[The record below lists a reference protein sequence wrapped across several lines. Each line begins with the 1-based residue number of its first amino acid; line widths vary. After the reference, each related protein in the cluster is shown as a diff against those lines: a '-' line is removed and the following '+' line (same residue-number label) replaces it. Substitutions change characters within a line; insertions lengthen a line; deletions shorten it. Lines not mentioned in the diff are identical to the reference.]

1 MAAAFIAAAAGTGIA
16 ALAAGGGYIQ
26 MESGKKENQ
35 VRISLDFSGDREIGK
50 YMEDIGA
57 VQVDLALDT
66 PEPEDIIRAEFTF
79 EASIQKDPD
88 VKIRD
93 GIFLEDTDRF
103 SIFLAGNG
111 TGDGLFNGGKKLEMG
126 VLQTASTED
135 ITLRVERIAAASGE
149 ELVFETDGGRETEFL
164 LKATDAGEDQGEN
177 GGSGDGDSSG
187 DGDNSGSGDDS
198 GNGSGGEDGNGGDP
212 GDGDGSGDDSTGGN
226 GDGSDG
232 NTGNGQGNNGG
243 SGNGSGGSSG
253 GSYRPVKSTGFIC
266 PQVSARETGGQWI
279 QTGADWQFRFSG
291 GAMAM
296 DCWIFKGG
304 EWYHMGADGLMD
316 RGWHYQKETGS
327 WYYLRENGAM
337 KKGWIQLSGIW
348 YYLGT
353 ADGRM
358 AVGWQS
364 IGEKWYYLNPAE
376 PVPVPATDP
385 VTGQTVQSTEGQL
398 PYGAMYQNRKTPD
411 GFMTGADGAWME

>member
-1 MAAAFIAAAAGTGIA
+1 MAAAFIAAGTGIA

-35 VRISLDFSGDREIGK
+35 VRISLDFSGDREFGK

-57 VQVDLALDT
+57 VQVDLALET
-66 PEPEDIIRAEFTF
+66 PEPEDITRAEFTF

-93 GIFLEDTDRF
+93 GIFLEDTGRF

-111 TGDGLFNGGKKLEMG
+111 TGDGLFNGGKKLELG

-135 ITLRVERIAAASGE
+135 ITLRVERIAAVAGE

-164 LKATDAGEDQGEN
+164 LKATDPGEDQGEN
-177 GGSGDGDSSG
+177 GGSGDGD
-187 DGDNSGSGDDS
+187 NSGNGD
-198 GNGSGGEDGNGGDP
+198 GSGGEDGNGGDP
-212 GDGDGSGDDSTGGN
+212 GDEGGSGDDGTS
-226 GDGSDG
+226 GDGDGTDG

-243 SGNGSGGSSG
+243 SGNGSGNGSG

-266 PQVSARETGGQWI
+266 PQVSARETAGQWI
-279 QTGADWQFRFSG
+279 QTGEDWQFRFSG

-304 EWYHMGADGLMD
+304 EWYHMGADSLMD

-411 GFMTGADGAWME
+411 GFMTGTDGAWME

>member
-1 MAAAFIAAAAGTGIA
+1 MAAAFIAAGPGIA

-57 VQVDLALDT
+57 VQVDLALET
-66 PEPEDIIRAEFTF
+66 PEPEDITQAEFTF

-93 GIFLEDTDRF
+93 GIFLEDTGRF

-111 TGDGLFNGGKKLEMG
+111 TGDGLFNGGKKLELG

-135 ITLRVERIAAASGE
+135 ITLRVERIAAVAGE

-164 LKATDAGEDQGEN
+164 LKATDPGEDQGEN
-177 GGSGDGDSSG
+177 GGSGDGD
-187 DGDNSGSGDDS
+187 NSGNGD
-198 GNGSGGEDGNGGDP
+198 GSGGEDGNGGDP
-212 GDGDGSGDDSTGGN
+212 GDGDGSGDDGTS
-226 GDGSDG
+226 GDGDGTDG
-232 NTGNGQGNNGG
+232 NTGIGQGNNGGSGNG

-266 PQVSARETGGQWI
+266 PQVSARETAGQWI
-279 QTGADWQFRFSG
+279 QAGEAWQFRFSG

-376 PVPVPATDP
+376 PVPVTDP

>member
-1 MAAAFIAAAAGTGIA
+1 MAAAFIAAGTGIA

-35 VRISLDFSGDREIGK
+35 VRISLDFSGDREFGK

-57 VQVDLALDT
+57 VQVDLALET
-66 PEPEDIIRAEFTF
+66 PEPEDITRAEFTF

-88 VKIRD
+88 AKIRD
-93 GIFLEDTDRF
+93 GIFLEDTGRF

-111 TGDGLFNGGKKLEMG
+111 TGDGLFNGGKKLELG

-135 ITLRVERIAAASGE
+135 ITLRVERIAAVAGE

-164 LKATDAGEDQGEN
+164 LKATDPGEDQGEN
-177 GGSGDGDSSG
+177 GGSGDGD
-187 DGDNSGSGDDS
+187 NSGNGD
-198 GNGSGGEDGNGGDP
+198 GSGGEDGNGGDP
-212 GDGDGSGDDSTGGN
+212 GDGDGSGDDGTS
-226 GDGSDG
+226 GDGDGTDG

-243 SGNGSGGSSG
+243 SGNGSGNGSG

-266 PQVSARETGGQWI
+266 PQVSARETAGQWI
-279 QTGADWQFRFSG
+279 QTGEDWQFRFSG

-304 EWYHMGADGLMD
+304 EWYHMGADSLMD
-316 RGWHYQKETGS
+316 RGWHYQKETGN

>member
-57 VQVDLALDT
+57 VQVDLALET
-66 PEPEDIIRAEFTF
+66 PEPEDITRAEFTF

-93 GIFLEDTDRF
+93 GIFLEDTGRF

-111 TGDGLFNGGKKLEMG
+111 TGDGLFNGGKKLELG

-135 ITLRVERIAAASGE
+135 ITLRVERIAAVAGE

-164 LKATDAGEDQGEN
+164 LKATDPGEDQGEN
-177 GGSGDGDSSG
+177 GGSGDGD
-187 DGDNSGSGDDS
+187 NSGNGD
-198 GNGSGGEDGNGGDP
+198 GSGGEDGNGGDP
-212 GDGDGSGDDSTGGN
+212 GDGDGSGDDGTS
-226 GDGSDG
+226 GDGDGTDG

-243 SGNGSGGSSG
+243 SGNGSGNGSG

-266 PQVSARETGGQWI
+266 PQVSARETAGQWI
-279 QTGADWQFRFSG
+279 QTGEDWQFRFSG

-304 EWYHMGADGLMD
+304 EWYHMGADSLMD

>member
-1 MAAAFIAAAAGTGIA
+1 MAAAFIAAGTEIA

-57 VQVDLALDT
+57 VQVDLALET
-66 PEPEDIIRAEFTF
+66 PEPEDITQAEFTF

-93 GIFLEDTDRF
+93 GIFLEDTGRF

-111 TGDGLFNGGKKLEMG
+111 TGDGLFNGGKKLELG

-135 ITLRVERIAAASGE
+135 ITLRVERIAAVAGE

-164 LKATDAGEDQGEN
+164 LKATDPGEDQGEN
-177 GGSGDGDSSG
+177 GGSGDGD
-187 DGDNSGSGDDS
+187 NSGNGD
-198 GNGSGGEDGNGGDP
+198 GSGGEDGNGGDP
-212 GDGDGSGDDSTGGN
+212 GDGDGSGDDGTS
-226 GDGSDG
+226 GDGDGTDG

-243 SGNGSGGSSG
+243 SGNGSGNGSG

-266 PQVSARETGGQWI
+266 PQVSARETAGQWI
-279 QTGADWQFRFSG
+279 QTGEDWQFRFSG

-304 EWYHMGADGLMD
+304 EWYHMGADSLMD

>member
-1 MAAAFIAAAAGTGIA
+1 MAAAFIAAGTGIA

-57 VQVDLALDT
+57 VQVDLALET
-66 PEPEDIIRAEFTF
+66 PEPEDITQAEFTF

-93 GIFLEDTDRF
+93 GIFLEDTGRF

-111 TGDGLFNGGKKLEMG
+111 TGDGLFNGGKKLELG

-135 ITLRVERIAAASGE
+135 ITLRVERIAAVAGE

-164 LKATDAGEDQGEN
+164 LKATDPGEDQGEN
-177 GGSGDGDSSG
+177 GGSGDGD
-187 DGDNSGSGDDS
+187 NSGNGD
-198 GNGSGGEDGNGGDP
+198 GSGGEDGNGGDP
-212 GDGDGSGDDSTGGN
+212 GDGDGSGDDGTS
-226 GDGSDG
+226 GDGDGTDG

-243 SGNGSGGSSG
+243 SGNGSGNGSG

-266 PQVSARETGGQWI
+266 PQVSARETAGQWI
-279 QTGADWQFRFSG
+279 QTGEDWQFRFSG

-304 EWYHMGADGLMD
+304 EWYHMGVDGLMD

>member
-1 MAAAFIAAAAGTGIA
+1 MAAAFIAAGTGIA

-57 VQVDLALDT
+57 VQVDLALET
-66 PEPEDIIRAEFTF
+66 PEPEDITQAEFTF

-93 GIFLEDTDRF
+93 GIFLEDTGRF

-111 TGDGLFNGGKKLEMG
+111 TGDGLFNGGKKLELG

-135 ITLRVERIAAASGE
+135 ITLRVERIAAVAGE

-164 LKATDAGEDQGEN
+164 LKATDPGEDQGEN
-177 GGSGDGDSSG
+177 GGSGDGD
-187 DGDNSGSGDDS
+187 NSGNGD
-198 GNGSGGEDGNGGDP
+198 GSGGEDGNGGDP
-212 GDGDGSGDDSTGGN
+212 GDGDGSGDDGTS
-226 GDGSDG
+226 GDGDGTDG

-243 SGNGSGGSSG
+243 SGNGSGNGSG

-266 PQVSARETGGQWI
+266 PQVSARETAGQWI
-279 QTGADWQFRFSG
+279 QTGEDWQFRFSG

-304 EWYHMGADGLMD
+304 EWYHMRADSLMD

>member
-1 MAAAFIAAAAGTGIA
+1 MAAAFIAAGTGIA

-57 VQVDLALDT
+57 VQVDLALET
-66 PEPEDIIRAEFTF
+66 PEPEDITRAEFTF

-93 GIFLEDTDRF
+93 GIFLEDTGRF

-111 TGDGLFNGGKKLEMG
+111 TGDGLFNGGKKLELG

-135 ITLRVERIAAASGE
+135 ITLRVERIAAVAGE

-164 LKATDAGEDQGEN
+164 LKATDPGEDQGEN
-177 GGSGDGDSSG
+177 GGSGDGD
-187 DGDNSGSGDDS
+187 NSGNGD
-198 GNGSGGEDGNGGDP
+198 GSGGEDGNGGDP
-212 GDGDGSGDDSTGGN
+212 GDGDGSGDDGTS
-226 GDGSDG
+226 GDGDGTDG

-243 SGNGSGGSSG
+243 SGNGSGNGSG

-266 PQVSARETGGQWI
+266 PQVSARETAGQWI
-279 QTGADWQFRFSG
+279 QTGEDWQFRFSG

-304 EWYHMGADGLMD
+304 EWYHMGADSLMD

>member
-1 MAAAFIAAAAGTGIA
+1 MAAAFIAAGTGIA

-66 PEPEDIIRAEFTF
+66 PEPEDITRAEFTF

-93 GIFLEDTDRF
+93 GIFLEDTGRF

-111 TGDGLFNGGKKLEMG
+111 TGDGLFNGGKKLELG

-135 ITLRVERIAAASGE
+135 ITLRVERIAAVAGE

-164 LKATDAGEDQGEN
+164 LKATDPGEDQGEN
-177 GGSGDGDSSG
+177 GGSGDGD
-187 DGDNSGSGDDS
+187 NSGNGD
-198 GNGSGGEDGNGGDP
+198 GSGGEDGNGGDP
-212 GDGDGSGDDSTGGN
+212 GDGDGSGDDGTS
-226 GDGSDG
+226 GDGDGTDG

-243 SGNGSGGSSG
+243 SGNGSGNGSG

-266 PQVSARETGGQWI
+266 PQVSARETAGQWI
-279 QTGADWQFRFSG
+279 QTGEDWQFRFSG

-304 EWYHMGADGLMD
+304 EWYHMGADSLMD

>member
-1 MAAAFIAAAAGTGIA
+1 MAAAFIAAGTGIA

-35 VRISLDFSGDREIGK
+35 VRISLDFSGDREFGK

-57 VQVDLALDT
+57 VQVDLALET
-66 PEPEDIIRAEFTF
+66 PEPEDITRAEFTF

-93 GIFLEDTDRF
+93 GIFLEDTGRF

-111 TGDGLFNGGKKLEMG
+111 TGDGLFNGGKKLELG

-135 ITLRVERIAAASGE
+135 ITLRVERIAAVAGE

-164 LKATDAGEDQGEN
+164 LKATDPGEDQGEN
-177 GGSGDGDSSG
+177 GGSGDGD
-187 DGDNSGSGDDS
+187 NSGNGD
-198 GNGSGGEDGNGGDP
+198 GSGGEDGNGGDP
-212 GDGDGSGDDSTGGN
+212 GDGDGSGDDGTS
-226 GDGSDG
+226 GDGDGTDG
-232 NTGNGQGNNGG
+232 NTGNGHGNNGG
-243 SGNGSGGSSG
+243 SGNGSGNGSG

-266 PQVSARETGGQWI
+266 PQVSARETAGQWI
-279 QTGADWQFRFSG
+279 QTGEDWQFRFSG

-316 RGWHYQKETGS
+316 RGWHYQKETGN

>member
-1 MAAAFIAAAAGTGIA
+1 MAAAFIAAGTGIA

-57 VQVDLALDT
+57 VQVDLALET
-66 PEPEDIIRAEFTF
+66 PEPEDITQAEFTF

-93 GIFLEDTDRF
+93 GIFLEDTGRF

-111 TGDGLFNGGKKLEMG
+111 TGDGLFNGGKKLELG

-135 ITLRVERIAAASGE
+135 ITLRVERIAAVAGE

-164 LKATDAGEDQGEN
+164 LKATDPGEDQGEN
-177 GGSGDGDSSG
+177 GGSGDGD
-187 DGDNSGSGDDS
+187 NSGNGD
-198 GNGSGGEDGNGGDP
+198 GSGGEDGNGGDP
-212 GDGDGSGDDSTGGN
+212 GDGDGSGDDGTS
-226 GDGSDG
+226 GDGDGTDG

-243 SGNGSGGSSG
+243 SGNGSGNGSG

-266 PQVSARETGGQWI
+266 PQVSARETAGQWI
-279 QTGADWQFRFSG
+279 QTGEDWQFRFSG

-304 EWYHMGADGLMD
+304 EWYHMGADSLMD

-376 PVPVPATDP
+376 PVPATDP

>member
-1 MAAAFIAAAAGTGIA
+1 MAAAVIAAGTGIA

-57 VQVDLALDT
+57 VQVDLALET
-66 PEPEDIIRAEFTF
+66 PEPEDITQAEFTF

-93 GIFLEDTDRF
+93 GIFLEDTGRF

-111 TGDGLFNGGKKLEMG
+111 TGDGLFNGGKKLELG

-135 ITLRVERIAAASGE
+135 ITLRVERIAAVAGE

-164 LKATDAGEDQGEN
+164 LKATDPGEDQGEN
-177 GGSGDGDSSG
+177 GGSGDGD
-187 DGDNSGSGDDS
+187 NSGNGD
-198 GNGSGGEDGNGGDP
+198 GSGGEDGNGGDP
-212 GDGDGSGDDSTGGN
+212 GDGDGSGDDGTS
-226 GDGSDG
+226 GDGDGTDG

-243 SGNGSGGSSG
+243 SGNGSGNGSG

-266 PQVSARETGGQWI
+266 PQVSARETAGQWI
-279 QTGADWQFRFSG
+279 QTGEDWQFRFSG

-304 EWYHMGADGLMD
+304 EWYHMGADSLMD

>member
-1 MAAAFIAAAAGTGIA
+1 MAAAFIAAGTGIA

-57 VQVDLALDT
+57 VQVDLALET
-66 PEPEDIIRAEFTF
+66 PEPEDITQAEFTF

-93 GIFLEDTDRF
+93 GIFLEDTGRF

-111 TGDGLFNGGKKLEMG
+111 TGDGLFNGGKKLELG

-135 ITLRVERIAAASGE
+135 ITLRVERIAAVAGE

-164 LKATDAGEDQGEN
+164 LKATDPGEDQGEN
-177 GGSGDGDSSG
+177 GGSGDGD
-187 DGDNSGSGDDS
+187 NSGNGD
-198 GNGSGGEDGNGGDP
+198 GSGGEDGNGGDP
-212 GDGDGSGDDSTGGN
+212 EDGDGSGDDGTS
-226 GDGSDG
+226 GDGDGTDG

-243 SGNGSGGSSG
+243 SGNGSGNGSG

-266 PQVSARETGGQWI
+266 PQVSARETAGQWI
-279 QTGADWQFRFSG
+279 QTGEDWQFRFSG

-304 EWYHMGADGLMD
+304 EWYHMGADSLMD

>member
-1 MAAAFIAAAAGTGIA
+1 MAAAFIAAGTGIA

-57 VQVDLALDT
+57 VQVDLALET
-66 PEPEDIIRAEFTF
+66 PEPEDITQAEFTF

-93 GIFLEDTDRF
+93 GIFLEDTGRF

-111 TGDGLFNGGKKLEMG
+111 TGDGLFNGGKKLELG

-135 ITLRVERIAAASGE
+135 ITLRVERIAAVAGE

-164 LKATDAGEDQGEN
+164 LKATDPGEDQGEN
-177 GGSGDGDSSG
+177 GGSGDGD
-187 DGDNSGSGDDS
+187 NSGHGE
-198 GNGSGGEDGNGGDP
+198 GSGGEDGNGGDP
-212 GDGDGSGDDSTGGN
+212 GDGDGSGDDGTS
-226 GDGSDG
+226 GDGDGTDG

-243 SGNGSGGSSG
+243 SGNGSGNGSG

-266 PQVSARETGGQWI
+266 PQVSARETAGQWI
-279 QTGADWQFRFSG
+279 QTGEDWQFRFSG

-304 EWYHMGADGLMD
+304 EWYHMGADSLMD

-411 GFMTGADGAWME
+411 GFMTGADRAWME

>member
-1 MAAAFIAAAAGTGIA
+1 MAAAFIAAGTGIA

-57 VQVDLALDT
+57 VQVDLALET
-66 PEPEDIIRAEFTF
+66 PEPEDITQAEFTF

-93 GIFLEDTDRF
+93 GIFLEDTGRF

-111 TGDGLFNGGKKLEMG
+111 TGDGLFNGGKKLELG

-135 ITLRVERIAAASGE
+135 ITLRVERIAAVAGE

-164 LKATDAGEDQGEN
+164 LKATDPGEDQGEN
-177 GGSGDGDSSG
+177 GGSGDGD
-187 DGDNSGSGDDS
+187 NSGNGD
-198 GNGSGGEDGNGGDP
+198 GSGGEDGNGGDP
-212 GDGDGSGDDSTGGN
+212 GDGDGSGN
-226 GDGSDG
+226 
-232 NTGNGQGNNGG
+232 G
-243 SGNGSGGSSG
+243 SGNGSG

-266 PQVSARETGGQWI
+266 PQVSARETAGQWI
-279 QTGADWQFRFSG
+279 QTGEDWQFRFSG

-304 EWYHMGADGLMD
+304 EWYHMGADSLMD

>member
-1 MAAAFIAAAAGTGIA
+1 MAAAFIAAGMGIA

-57 VQVDLALDT
+57 VQVDLALET
-66 PEPEDIIRAEFTF
+66 PEPEDITRAEFTF

-93 GIFLEDTDRF
+93 GIFLEDTGRF

-111 TGDGLFNGGKKLEMG
+111 TGDGLFNGGKKLELG

-135 ITLRVERIAAASGE
+135 ITLRVERIAAVAGE

-164 LKATDAGEDQGEN
+164 LKATDPGEDQGEN
-177 GGSGDGDSSG
+177 GGSGDGD
-187 DGDNSGSGDDS
+187 NSGNGD
-198 GNGSGGEDGNGGDP
+198 GSGGEDGNGGDP
-212 GDGDGSGDDSTGGN
+212 GDGDGSGDDGTS
-226 GDGSDG
+226 GDGDGTDG

-243 SGNGSGGSSG
+243 SGNGSGNGSG

-266 PQVSARETGGQWI
+266 PQVSARETAGQWI
-279 QTGADWQFRFSG
+279 QTGEDWQFQFSG

-304 EWYHMGADGLMD
+304 EWYHMGADSLMD
-316 RGWHYQKETGS
+316 RGWHYQKETGN

>member
-1 MAAAFIAAAAGTGIA
+1 MAAAFIAAGTGIA

-35 VRISLDFSGDREIGK
+35 VRISLDFSGDREFGK

-57 VQVDLALDT
+57 VQVDLALET
-66 PEPEDIIRAEFTF
+66 PEPEDITRAEFTF

-93 GIFLEDTDRF
+93 GIFLEDTGRF

-111 TGDGLFNGGKKLEMG
+111 TGDGLFNGGKKLELG

-135 ITLRVERIAAASGE
+135 ITLRVERIAAVAGE

-164 LKATDAGEDQGEN
+164 LKATDPGEDQGEN
-177 GGSGDGDSSG
+177 GGSGDGD
-187 DGDNSGSGDDS
+187 NSGNGD
-198 GNGSGGEDGNGGDP
+198 GSGGEDGNGGDP
-212 GDGDGSGDDSTGGN
+212 GDGDGSGDDGTS
-226 GDGSDG
+226 GDGDGTDG
-232 NTGNGQGNNGG
+232 NTGNGHGNNGG
-243 SGNGSGGSSG
+243 SGNGSGNGSG

-266 PQVSARETGGQWI
+266 PQVSARETAGQWI
-279 QTGADWQFRFSG
+279 QTGEDWQFRFSG

-304 EWYHMGADGLMD
+304 EWYHMGADSLMD
-316 RGWHYQKETGS
+316 RGWHYQKETGN

>member
-1 MAAAFIAAAAGTGIA
+1 MAAAFIAAGTGIA

-35 VRISLDFSGDREIGK
+35 VRISLDFSGDREIGN

-57 VQVDLALDT
+57 VQVDLALET
-66 PEPEDIIRAEFTF
+66 PEPEDITQAEFTF
-79 EASIQKDPD
+79 EARIQKDPD

-93 GIFLEDTDRF
+93 GIFLEDTGRF

-111 TGDGLFNGGKKLEMG
+111 TGDGLFNGGKKLELG

-135 ITLRVERIAAASGE
+135 ITLRVERIAAVAGE

-164 LKATDAGEDQGEN
+164 LKATDPGEDQGEN
-177 GGSGDGDSSG
+177 GGSGDGD
-187 DGDNSGSGDDS
+187 NSGNGD
-198 GNGSGGEDGNGGDP
+198 GSGGEDGNGGDP
-212 GDGDGSGDDSTGGN
+212 GDGDGSGDDGTS
-226 GDGSDG
+226 GDGDGTDG

-243 SGNGSGGSSG
+243 SGNGSGNGSG

-266 PQVSARETGGQWI
+266 PQVSARETAGQWI
-279 QTGADWQFRFSG
+279 QTGEDWQFRFSG

-304 EWYHMGADGLMD
+304 EWYHMGADSLMD

>member
-1 MAAAFIAAAAGTGIA
+1 MAAAFIAAGTGIA

-57 VQVDLALDT
+57 VQVDLALET
-66 PEPEDIIRAEFTF
+66 PEPEDITQAEFTF

-93 GIFLEDTDRF
+93 GIFLEDTGRF

-111 TGDGLFNGGKKLEMG
+111 TGDGLFNGGKKLELG

-177 GGSGDGDSSG
+177 GGSGD
-187 DGDNSGSGDDS
+187 
-198 GNGSGGEDGNGGDP
+198 
-212 GDGDGSGDDSTGGN
+212 DSTGGD

-243 SGNGSGGSSG
+243 SGNGSGNGSG

-266 PQVSARETGGQWI
+266 PQVSARETAGQWI
-279 QTGADWQFRFSG
+279 QTGEDWQFRFSG

-304 EWYHMGADGLMD
+304 EWYHMGADSLMD

-411 GFMTGADGAWME
+411 GFMTGADGVWME

>member
-1 MAAAFIAAAAGTGIA
+1 MAAAFIAAGPGIA

-57 VQVDLALDT
+57 VQVDLALET
-66 PEPEDIIRAEFTF
+66 PEPEDITQAEFTF

-93 GIFLEDTDRF
+93 GIFLEDTGRF

-111 TGDGLFNGGKKLEMG
+111 TGDGLFNGGKKLELG

-177 GGSGDGDSSG
+177 GGSGD
-187 DGDNSGSGDDS
+187 
-198 GNGSGGEDGNGGDP
+198 
-212 GDGDGSGDDSTGGN
+212 DSTGGD

-243 SGNGSGGSSG
+243 SGNGSGNGSG

-266 PQVSARETGGQWI
+266 PQVSARETAGQWI
-279 QTGADWQFRFSG
+279 QTGEDWQFRFSG

-304 EWYHMGADGLMD
+304 EWYHMGADSLMD

>member
-1 MAAAFIAAAAGTGIA
+1 MAAAFIAAGTGIA

-35 VRISLDFSGDREIGK
+35 VRISLDFSGDREFGK

-57 VQVDLALDT
+57 VQVDLALET
-66 PEPEDIIRAEFTF
+66 PEPEDITRAEFTF

-93 GIFLEDTDRF
+93 GIFLEDTGRF

-111 TGDGLFNGGKKLEMG
+111 TGDGLFNGGKKLELG

-135 ITLRVERIAAASGE
+135 ITLRVERIAAVAGE

-164 LKATDAGEDQGEN
+164 LKATDPGEDQGEN
-177 GGSGDGDSSG
+177 GGSGDGD
-187 DGDNSGSGDDS
+187 NSGNGD
-198 GNGSGGEDGNGGDP
+198 GSGGEDGNGGDP
-212 GDGDGSGDDSTGGN
+212 GDGDGSGDDGTS
-226 GDGSDG
+226 GDGDGTDG
-232 NTGNGQGNNGG
+232 NTGNGHGNNAG
-243 SGNGSGGSSG
+243 SGNGSGNGSG

-266 PQVSARETGGQWI
+266 PQVSARETAGQWI
-279 QTGADWQFRFSG
+279 QTGEDWQFRFSG

-304 EWYHMGADGLMD
+304 EWYHMGADSLMD
-316 RGWHYQKETGS
+316 RGWHYQKETGN

>member
-1 MAAAFIAAAAGTGIA
+1 MAAAFIAAGTGIA

-57 VQVDLALDT
+57 VQVDLALET
-66 PEPEDIIRAEFTF
+66 PEPEDITQAEFTF

-93 GIFLEDTDRF
+93 GIFLEDTGRF

-111 TGDGLFNGGKKLEMG
+111 TGDGLFNGGKKLELG

-135 ITLRVERIAAASGE
+135 ITLRVERIAAVAGE

-164 LKATDAGEDQGEN
+164 LKATDPGEDQGEN
-177 GGSGDGDSSG
+177 GGSGDGD
-187 DGDNSGSGDDS
+187 NSGNGD
-198 GNGSGGEDGNGGDP
+198 GSGGEDGNGGDP
-212 GDGDGSGDDSTGGN
+212 GDGDGSGN
-226 GDGSDG
+226 
-232 NTGNGQGNNGG
+232 G
-243 SGNGSGGSSG
+243 SGNGSG

-266 PQVSARETGGQWI
+266 PQVSARETAGQWI
-279 QTGADWQFRFSG
+279 QTGEDWQFRFSG

-304 EWYHMGADGLMD
+304 EWYHMGADSLMD

-385 VTGQTVQSTEGQL
+385 VIGQTVQSTEGQL

>member
-1 MAAAFIAAAAGTGIA
+1 MAAAFIAAGTGIA

-57 VQVDLALDT
+57 VQVDLALET
-66 PEPEDIIRAEFTF
+66 PEPEDITQAEFTF

-93 GIFLEDTDRF
+93 GIFLEDTGRF

-111 TGDGLFNGGKKLEMG
+111 TGDGLFNGGKKLELG

-135 ITLRVERIAAASGE
+135 ITLRVERIAAVAGE

-164 LKATDAGEDQGEN
+164 LKATDPGEDQGEN
-177 GGSGDGDSSG
+177 GGSGDGD
-187 DGDNSGSGDDS
+187 NSGNGD
-198 GNGSGGEDGNGGDP
+198 GSGGEDGNGGDP
-212 GDGDGSGDDSTGGN
+212 GDGDGSGDDGTS
-226 GDGSDG
+226 GDGDGTDG

-243 SGNGSGGSSG
+243 SGNGSGNGSG
-253 GSYRPVKSTGFIC
+253 GIYRPVKSTGFIC
-266 PQVSARETGGQWI
+266 PQVSARETAGQWI
-279 QTGADWQFRFSG
+279 QTGEDWQFRFSG

-304 EWYHMGADGLMD
+304 EWYHMGADSLMD

>member
-1 MAAAFIAAAAGTGIA
+1 MAAAFIAAGTGIA

-35 VRISLDFSGDREIGK
+35 VRISLDFSGDREFGK

-57 VQVDLALDT
+57 VQVDLALET
-66 PEPEDIIRAEFTF
+66 PEPEDITRAEFTF

-93 GIFLEDTDRF
+93 GIFLEDTGRF

-111 TGDGLFNGGKKLEMG
+111 TGDGLFNGGKKLELG

-135 ITLRVERIAAASGE
+135 ITLRVERIAAVAGE

-164 LKATDAGEDQGEN
+164 LKATDPGEDQGEN
-177 GGSGDGDSSG
+177 GGSGDGD
-187 DGDNSGSGDDS
+187 NSGNGD
-198 GNGSGGEDGNGGDP
+198 GSGGEDGNGGDP
-212 GDGDGSGDDSTGGN
+212 GDGDGSGDDGTS
-226 GDGSDG
+226 GDGDGTDG

-243 SGNGSGGSSG
+243 SGNGSGNGSG

-266 PQVSARETGGQWI
+266 PQVSARETAGQWI
-279 QTGADWQFRFSG
+279 QTGEDWQFRFSG

-316 RGWHYQKETGS
+316 RGWHYQKETGN

>member
-1 MAAAFIAAAAGTGIA
+1 MAAAFIAAGTGIA

-57 VQVDLALDT
+57 VQVDLALET
-66 PEPEDIIRAEFTF
+66 PEPEDITQAEFTF

-93 GIFLEDTDRF
+93 GIFLEDTGRF

-111 TGDGLFNGGKKLEMG
+111 TGDGLFNGGKKLELG

-135 ITLRVERIAAASGE
+135 ITLAAVAGE

-164 LKATDAGEDQGEN
+164 LKATDPGEDQGEN
-177 GGSGDGDSSG
+177 GGSGDGD
-187 DGDNSGSGDDS
+187 NSGNGD
-198 GNGSGGEDGNGGDP
+198 GSGGEDGNGGDP
-212 GDGDGSGDDSTGGN
+212 GDGDGSGDDGTS
-226 GDGSDG
+226 GDGDGTDG

-243 SGNGSGGSSG
+243 SGNGSGNGSG

-266 PQVSARETGGQWI
+266 PQVSARETAGQWI
-279 QTGADWQFRFSG
+279 QTGEDWQFRFSG

-304 EWYHMGADGLMD
+304 EWYHMGADSLMD

>member
-1 MAAAFIAAAAGTGIA
+1 MAAAFIAAGTGIA

-35 VRISLDFSGDREIGK
+35 VRISLDFSGDREFGK

-57 VQVDLALDT
+57 VQVDLALET
-66 PEPEDIIRAEFTF
+66 PEPEDITRAEFTF

-93 GIFLEDTDRF
+93 GIFLEDTGRF

-111 TGDGLFNGGKKLEMG
+111 TGDGLFNGGKKLELG

-135 ITLRVERIAAASGE
+135 ITLRVERIAAVAGE

-164 LKATDAGEDQGEN
+164 LKATDPGEDQGEN
-177 GGSGDGDSSG
+177 GGSGDGD
-187 DGDNSGSGDDS
+187 NSGNGD
-198 GNGSGGEDGNGGDP
+198 GSGGEDGNGGDP
-212 GDGDGSGDDSTGGN
+212 GDGDGSGDDGTS
-226 GDGSDG
+226 GDGDGTDG

-243 SGNGSGGSSG
+243 SGNGSGNGSG

-266 PQVSARETGGQWI
+266 PQVSARETAGQWI
-279 QTGADWQFRFSG
+279 QTGEDWQFRFSG

-304 EWYHMGADGLMD
+304 EWYHMGADSLMD

-411 GFMTGADGAWME
+411 GFMTGTDGAWME

>member
-1 MAAAFIAAAAGTGIA
+1 MAAAFIAAGTGIA

-57 VQVDLALDT
+57 VQVDLALET
-66 PEPEDIIRAEFTF
+66 PEPEDITRAEFTF

-93 GIFLEDTDRF
+93 GIFLEDTGRF

-111 TGDGLFNGGKKLEMG
+111 TGDGLFNGGKKLELG

-135 ITLRVERIAAASGE
+135 ITLRVERIAAVAGE

-164 LKATDAGEDQGEN
+164 LKATDPGEDQGEN
-177 GGSGDGDSSG
+177 GGSGDGD
-187 DGDNSGSGDDS
+187 NSGNGD
-198 GNGSGGEDGNGGDP
+198 GSGGEDGNGGDP
-212 GDGDGSGDDSTGGN
+212 GDGDGSGDDGTS
-226 GDGSDG
+226 GDGDGTDG
-232 NTGNGQGNNGG
+232 NTGNGQGNNGGFGNG

-266 PQVSARETGGQWI
+266 PQVSARETAGQWI
-279 QTGADWQFRFSG
+279 QTGEDWQFRFSG

-327 WYYLRENGAM
+327 WYYLRENGTM

-376 PVPVPATDP
+376 PVPVPVTDP
-385 VTGQTVQSTEGQL
+385 VTGQMVQSTEGQL

>member
-1 MAAAFIAAAAGTGIA
+1 
-16 ALAAGGGYIQ
+16 

-57 VQVDLALDT
+57 VQVDLALET
-66 PEPEDIIRAEFTF
+66 PEPEDITQAEFTF

-93 GIFLEDTDRF
+93 GIFLEDTGRF

-111 TGDGLFNGGKKLEMG
+111 TGDGLFNGGKKLELG

-135 ITLRVERIAAASGE
+135 ITLRVERIAAVAGE
-149 ELVFETDGGRETEFL
+149 ELVFETDGGRETECL
-164 LKATDAGEDQGEN
+164 LKATDPGEDQGEN
-177 GGSGDGDSSG
+177 GGSGDGD
-187 DGDNSGSGDDS
+187 NSGNGD
-198 GNGSGGEDGNGGDP
+198 GSGGEDGNGGDP
-212 GDGDGSGDDSTGGN
+212 GDGDGSGDDGTS
-226 GDGSDG
+226 GDGDGTDG

-243 SGNGSGGSSG
+243 SGNGSGNGSG

-266 PQVSARETGGQWI
+266 PQVSARETAGQWI
-279 QTGADWQFRFSG
+279 QTGEDWQFRFSG

-304 EWYHMGADGLMD
+304 EWYHMGADSLMD